1 MSLPPLNAL
10 RAFEAAARHN
20 GFVAAADE
28 LCITRGAVSRHVKLL
43 EAHLG
48 IALFRRTHK
57 GVDLTAAGRRLLPV
71 LTDAFTAIERE
82 TRSLTA
88 QSSELRIICP
98 PALSIRW
105 LFPRLESFRRDH
117 PDIRVRLTTEFY
129 GDQGFDAAEYDLGI
143 SLEHRPGRSPDIA
156 VQPLFPMV
164 LSPACAP
171 ALVQAEGG
179 LADPARIGELSLLH
193 ESPKRIDWA
202 TWLRRFDIAGVDVES
217 GEAFPN
223 LDMAVKAAVLGSG
236 VVMADLFL
244 CREEL
249 AGGALVLPFPDMRCE
264 TPQGRYC
271 LIGPRDRW
279 HDPRIRAFR
288 DWAASVVQEDFA
300 TAP

>member
-1 MSLPPLNAL
+1 MPLPPLNAL

-48 IALFRRTHK
+48 VTLFRRTHR
-57 GVDLTAAGRRLLPV
+57 GVDLTAAGQRLLPV
-71 LTDAFTAIERE
+71 LTDAFSAIERE

-88 QSSELRIICP
+88 QGAELRIICP

-117 PDIRVRLTTEFY
+117 PEIRVRLTTEFY
-129 GDQGFDAAEYDLGI
+129 GQQGFDAAEYDLGI
-143 SLEHRPGRSPDIA
+143 SLEHRPGRSPDIE

-171 ALVQAEGG
+171 DLAEGG
-179 LADPARIGELSLLH
+179 ARLTDPHQVGAFTLLH
-193 ESPKRIDWA
+193 ESPRRSDWA
-202 TWLRRFDIAGVDVES
+202 TWLETFGIGGVDVES
-217 GEAFPN
+217 GEVFPN
-223 LDMAVKAAVLGSG
+223 LDMAVRAAVMGSG

-249 AGGALVLPFPDMRCE
+249 ARGTLVLPFPDMRCE
-264 TPQGRYC
+264 TPEGRYC
-271 LIGPRDRW
+271 LIGPRDKWKDRKV
-279 HDPRIRAFR
+279 RAFR
-288 DWAASVVQEDFA
+288 DWVAGMSGMDTDAAR
-300 TAP
+300 